1 MGIICL
7 LYSPSELILKCKLH
21 VHGPWVGWNKGS
33 FFFSVVIIVFHL
45 PSSFSYT
52 RHPPSPILYSSVH
65 FSLSVFKCISASG
78 LSFSWAMPFDPRRS
92 TMYKRASVV
101 LPSSYTALSQPTPTL
116 PPTPPAWSPQWALLK
131 EHSRAAAA
139 TLLLRSWQGLRGKR
153 LIGVFFS
160 ARSRGCSRQAGSQA
174 AAAAVCSVC
183 LLSSLRET
191 IQLHIFT
198 ECMETNEQMTE
209 EEK

>member
-52 RHPPSPILYSSVH
+52 RH
-65 FSLSVFKCISASG
+65 
-78 LSFSWAMPFDPRRS
+78 R
-92 TMYKRASVV
+92 
-101 LPSSYTALSQPTPTL
+101 SYTALSQPTPTL